1 MTAPRTFSL
10 PLLMLALMTLA
21 GVGCNRSYAERDAL
35 FAQNTA
41 AQNEIDRL
49 RLANDQLMVDLA
61 AANTDNARLRR
72 ELEVALANTRVAPEP
87 RPIANQPADTGF
99 EGINDITADRTATRV
114 TVNVASD
121 ILFASGKAELRDS
134 AKQTLTQVAGVLKSE
149 YAGREIHVVGY
160 TDTDPIRRSGWDDNL
175 ELSLQRAASVHRFL
189 DSQGLDA
196 EQLVA
201 AGRGATNLLSTKAAS
216 RRVEIIVILS
226 E

>member
-1 MTAPRTFSL
+1 MTAPRPRKYALSL
-10 PLLMLALMTLA
+10 VMLTLISMMS
-21 GVGCNRSYAERDAL
+21 VGCNRQYAERDAL

-49 RLANDQLMVDLA
+49 RLANDQLMVDLG
-61 AANTDNARLRR
+61 AANAEIARLQQ
-72 ELEVALANTRVAPEP
+72 ELASARN
-87 RPIANQPADTGF
+87 RPVPGPVANQPGDTGF
-99 EGINDITADRTATRV
+99 EGIRDVTSDRTANRV

-134 AKQTLTQVAGVLKSE
+134 AKQTLTQVAAVLKNE
-149 YAGREIHVVGY
+149 YAGKEIHVVGY

-175 ELSLQRAASVHRFL
+175 ELSLQRSASVHRYL
-189 DSQGLDA
+189 GSQGLDA